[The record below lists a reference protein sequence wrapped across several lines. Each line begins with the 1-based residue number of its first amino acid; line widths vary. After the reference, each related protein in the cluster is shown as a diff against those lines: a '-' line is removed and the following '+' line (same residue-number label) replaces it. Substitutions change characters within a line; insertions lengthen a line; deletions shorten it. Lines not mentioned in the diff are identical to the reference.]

1 MRSRTLSI
9 FYDGECPVCT
19 QYVRYYRLNDGNIT
33 VSLVD
38 LRDKPEQVSEFNDM
52 GFNVDDGM
60 IVALDN
66 ETYHGVEAVHLL
78 ALLSTPI
85 GVFNKCNRWIFSH
98 RWLAN
103 FFYPI
108 MVGSRSLLLFILG
121 REKIQTNTR

>member
-38 LRDKPEQVSEFNDM
+38 LRDKPEKVSEFNDM

-98 RWLAN
+98 RWLAKTL
-103 FFYPI
+103 YPI
-108 MVGSRSLLLFILG
+108 LASGRNLLLLLLG
-121 REKIQTNTR
+121 REKIQTTTR